1 MKIAHSISGRVFVP
15 RSISSATSSGSA
27 RPSWT
32 WRSTRQVPT
41 VIGDAGALNQVFL
54 NILKNAAEA
63 LEGQGGAIE
72 ITVSE
77 EEAQVLVRVRDTG
90 PGMEAAVQER
100 LFEPFFTTKVAGK
113 GTGLGLSMS
122 RRIVERH
129 GGSIEIESEPG
140 EGTCVTVR
148 LPAEGANGA

>member
-1 MKIAHSISGRVFVP
+1 VRSGL
-15 RSISSATSSGSA
+15 RSTIHLLGHKFRSSGA
-27 RPSWT
+27 EVTLEIDEEIPA
-32 WRSTRQVPT
+32 

-63 LEGQGGAIE
+63 IEGGGGTIQVTAKRE
-72 ITVSE
+72 G
-77 EEAQVLVRVRDTG
+77 AQVLVGIRDTG
-90 PGMEAAVQER
+90 PGMEAAVKAR
-100 LFEPFFTTKVAGK
+100 LFEPFYSTKVAGG

-148 LPAEGANGA
+148 LPAEGADGA